1 MKKAIAIVMI
11 SLVALTLLCGA
22 VNAGGGGDENYND
35 HSQEISQG
43 PGESPDEGMAR
54 EEPRTRNKDS

>member
-1 MKKAIAIVMI
+1 MKKAIAIVLI
-11 SLVALTLLCGA
+11 SLVALTLFCGA
-22 VNAGGGGDENYND
+22 VTADGGGDENYND

-43 PGESPDEGMAR
+43 PGEPPDDGMAR